1 MIVSNDF
8 DGDTCDALAD
18 KLVTLAAKDETLT
31 HREILMAH
39 MGAMSAVLGAISCSG
54 CREAAAQFVK
64 STLPD
69 LVRGVL
75 EEAAKHYGNQPPT
88 SDHVH

>member
-8 DGDTCDALAD
+8 DGDTCDALAE
-18 KLVTLAAKDETLT
+18 KLVMLATKDEVLT

-39 MGAMSAVLGAISCSG
+39 MGAMCCTLAAISCKG
-54 CREAAAQFVK
+54 CRELAAQFVK
-64 STLPD
+64 SELPE
-69 LVRGVL
+69 LVRGAL
-75 EEAAKHYGNQPPT
+75 EEAAKHYGNPPPP